1 MRISVFPA
9 VLFSAAIP
17 APPLACARLQAR
29 LHVIPVFFSYGL
41 QGSPWMKAAF
51 PRRSGFLGGIHKLF
65 DEELNT
71 ADYGKTLDGRRVCLG
86 MTAGL

>member
-1 MRISVFPA
+1 
-9 VLFSAAIP
+9 
-17 APPLACARLQAR
+17 
-29 LHVIPVFFSYGL
+29 
-41 QGSPWMKAAF
+41 MKAAF